1 MLEACHILDN
11 DYVTVLILTVP
22 QFLTR
27 MCSMR
32 EFLLVCKSTT
42 TTQSWDAFSDS
53 ELEAIQKLNS
63 FAGEVQDN
71 RIQADVLN
79 TFHLNSLPL
88 EGIVV
93 KMPPSST

>member
-42 TTQSWDAFSDS
+42 QTWDAFSDS
-53 ELEAIQKLNS
+53 ELEAIRKLNS

-88 EGIVV
+88 EGIV